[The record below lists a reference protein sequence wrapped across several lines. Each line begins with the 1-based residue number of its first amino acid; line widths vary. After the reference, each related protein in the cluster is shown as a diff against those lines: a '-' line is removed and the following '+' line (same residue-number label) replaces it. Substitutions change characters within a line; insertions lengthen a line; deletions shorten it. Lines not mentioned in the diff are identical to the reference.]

1 MSKTTEIEFK
11 FDGGRVL
18 SSEVKDGICR
28 MVVEVEDGY
37 DENFLMLKEIHR
49 IPKKK
54 ELYDPFVLV
63 PASNLSLTDDF
74 MRHTPK
80 TEREKELRKELV
92 EVIRKRV
99 PDFYRP
105 RFDPSFDEYGE
116 ISYQPGACPAV
127 GKSYNWWEEH
137 AKAFCPECKS
147 RLGTK
152 SEYVAFLGVLIKKL
166 VESGWSIEGAWN
178 AVCNDS
184 HELGHY
190 WNSDGALH
198 KFEPTGSREIC
209 SVCDLA
215 NTYKILAEDEE
226 AGGYWIACGTYDCN
240 GINNSL
246 ADLSLCRYCKYE
258 YYGRVGWLVLEA

>member
-166 VESGWSIEGAWN
+166 VESGWSIADAWI
-178 AVCNDS
+178 AVCDDS
-184 HELGHY
+184 ISLGHY
-190 WNSDGALH
+190 WNSKEEWHD
-198 KFEPTGSREIC
+198 FEPTGSRE
-209 SVCDLA
+209 VCGYFDLA
-215 NTYKILAEDEE
+215 NTCKMLAEDEE
-226 AGGYWIACGTYDCN
+226 AESFGLAGGDRHS
-240 GINNSL
+240 NSYHRPL
-246 ADLSLCRYCKYE
+246 ALIHRCVFCDIKYSDS
-258 YYGRVGWLVLEA
+258 VGWLVLEA